1 MLSTLRNAWKVPE
14 LRKRFLWTIFLV
26 AIFRIGIHIPVPGID
41 TSYLS
46 SMTNSGGLLGFYNLI
61 SGGALSK
68 FSIFAL
74 SVSPYINASIIM
86 QLLTI
91 AIPSLE
97 QLSKEGEEGRKK
109 IQSITRYASIA
120 IGFVLAIGI
129 YSMIAAQGAASGL
142 GTAQKAVVLISL
154 VVGSTF
160 CMWLGDQIT
169 QKGFG
174 NGVSILI
181 FVNIVS
187 QLPTTLMSLF
197 TLKEAGEISIIE
209 IGLFLIGANSANA
222 PIKNNP
228 ISIIEIGLFLIGAL
242 ALLAVTIYFSLAER
256 RVPIQYAGKAVGAKV
271 MKGQSTHIPL
281 SIIGSAVIAIIFAM
295 SVMMFPETIANFFP
309 DKGWSKWILT
319 SSYSIFNKSTWMYP
333 VCYAVLTVFFT
344 WFYTQI
350 TFKPDEMA
358 ENLHKSAGFVP
369 GVRPGEATEKYFER
383 VLTKVSLIGGLFAA
397 LLAVTPI
404 LISNYT
410 ALSGIQFGG
419 TSLLILIGV
428 GLDFSRQLDSQLVM
442 RHYQGFLK

>member
-46 SMTNSGGLLGFYNLI
+46 SMTNSDGLLGFYNLI

-197 TLKEAGEISIIE
+197 TLKDAGE
-209 IGLFLIGANSANA
+209 
-222 PIKNNP
+222 

-242 ALLAVTIYFSLAER
+242 ALLAVAIYFSLAER

-281 SIIGSAVIAIIFAM
+281 SLIGSAVIAIIFAM
-295 SVMMFPETIANFFP
+295 SVMMFPETIAKFFP
-309 DKGWSKWILT
+309 GKGWSKWILT
-319 SSYSIFNKSTWMYP
+319 NPYSIFNESTWMYP

-383 VLTKVSLIGGLFAA
+383 VLTKVSLIGGVFAA

-404 LISNYT
+404 LISKYT
-410 ALSGIQFGG
+410 DLSGIQFGG
-419 TSLLILIGV
+419 TSMLILIGV

>member
-14 LRKRFLWTIFLV
+14 LKKRFLWTIFLV
-26 AIFRIGIHIPVPGID
+26 AIFRIGTHIPVPGISTD
-41 TSYLS
+41 VLQNLAS
-46 SMTNSGGLLGFYNLI
+46 SGTIFSFYDLI
-61 SGGALSK
+61 SGGAFRQ

-74 SVSPYINASIIM
+74 SVTPYINASIIV

-109 IQSITRYASIA
+109 IQKITRILSIV
-120 IGFVLAIGI
+120 IGFILAFGT
-129 YSMIAAQGAASGL
+129 YSMVAAGGATVGMAWSEVI
-142 GTAQKAVVLISL
+142 VVLIAL
-154 VVGSTF
+154 VAGSTF

-169 QKGFG
+169 AKGFG
-174 NGVSILI
+174 NGISILI

-197 TLKEAGEISIIE
+197 TLKDQGKISIIG
-209 IGLFLIGANSANA
+209 ILLFVVAAI
-222 PIKNNP
+222 
-228 ISIIEIGLFLIGAL
+228 
-242 ALLAVTIYFSLAER
+242 LLLGFCIFFSLAER
-256 RVPIQYAGKAVGAKV
+256 RIPVQYAGKAVGSKI
-271 MKGQSTHIPL
+271 MRGQSTHIPL

-295 SVMMFPETIANFFP
+295 SVMMFPKTIAEFFP
-309 DKGWSKWILT
+309 SHDWAIWVTTSK
-319 SSYSIFNKSTWMYP
+319 YSIFNESTWMYP
-333 VCYAVLTVFFT
+333 VVYSILTIFFT

-369 GVRPGEATEKYFER
+369 GIRPGEATEKYFER
-383 VLTKVSLIGGLFAA
+383 VLTKVSLIGGVFAA
-397 LLAVTPI
+397 LLAILPI
-404 LISNYT
+404 LISNSN
-410 ALSGIQFGG
+410 LQGIQFGG
-419 TSLLILIGV
+419 TSLLIMVGV

>member
-14 LRKRFLWTIFLV
+14 LRKRFLRTKFLV

-41 TSYLS
+41 TTYLS
-46 SMTNSGGLLGFYNLI
+46 NITDQGGLLSFYNLI

-74 SVSPYINASIIM
+74 AVSPYINASIIV

-97 QLSKEGEEGRKK
+97 QISKEGEEGRKK
-109 IQSITRYASIA
+109 IQSITRYLSIA
-120 IGFVLAIGI
+120 IGFVLAFGI
-129 YSMIAAQGAASGL
+129 YSMIAAQGAATGL
-142 GTAQKAVVLISL
+142 SLPEKAVVLISL

-187 QLPTTLMSLF
+187 QLPATLLSLM
-197 TLKEAGEISIIE
+197 TLKDAGQIGIIE
-209 IGLFLIGANSANA
+209 ITLFLV
-222 PIKNNP
+222 
-228 ISIIEIGLFLIGAL
+228 GAL
-242 ALLAVTIYFSLAER
+242 ALLVFAIFFSLAER

-271 MKGQSTHIPL
+271 IKGQSTHIPL
-281 SIIGSAVIAIIFAM
+281 SLIGSAVIAIIFAM
-295 SVMMFPETIANFFP
+295 SVMMFPKTIANFFP
-309 DKGWSKWILT
+309 NTGWIQAVVTYKFSPFNE
-319 SSYSIFNKSTWMYP
+319 SSWVYP
-333 VCYAVLTVFFT
+333 ICYALLTIFFT

-369 GVRPGEATEKYFER
+369 GIRPGEATEKYFEKL
-383 VLTKVSLIGGLFAA
+383 LTKVSFIGGLFAA

-410 ALSGIQFGG
+410 ALEGIQFGG
-419 TSLLILIGV
+419 TSVLILIGV
-428 GLDFSRQLDSQLVM
+428 GLDFSRQLDSQLVV